1 MKAYDFVHLVL
12 SAVGGKLQGR
22 TKLQKTVYFAGAI
35 TGDLCD
41 LGYRAHF
48 YGPYS
53 SDVAAAIEEL
63 RGLGFLKQT
72 VTAGGA
78 VDQRGFEV
86 ARYDY
91 ELTDEGRVV
100 AEEKSRRDPEAW
112 NRIQQ
117 AVAQM
122 ERARDEDY
130 VKLSVA
136 AKKHFLKQQTAGASD
151 EELVRQTPRY
161 GWQVSE
167 EQFHEADTLLD
178 SMNLPC
184 K

>member
-12 SAVGGKLQGR
+12 YAVGGRLHGR

-35 TGDLCD
+35 TGDLAD

-63 RGLGFLKQT
+63 RGLGFLRQT

-91 ELTDEGRVV
+91 ELTDEGRTV
-100 AEEKSRRDPEAW
+100 AEEKCRHNPEEWSRINEAM
-112 NRIQQ
+112 NRM
-117 AVAQM
+117 V
-122 ERARDEDY
+122 RARDEDY

-136 AKKHFLKQQTAGASD
+136 AKKHFLRQHSPATSS
-151 EELVRQTPRY
+151 EELVRQTPDY
-161 GWQVSE
+161 GWQVSV
-167 EQFHEADTLLD
+167 EQFNEADTILN
-178 SMNLPC
+178 SMDLP
-184 K
+184 